1 MTVDELRKEMLEMK
15 ASLKTDIAAVERRIN
30 DDLQS
35 TDDSL
40 KRLRETILGNGTS
53 GLSQRLSAL
62 EVLLAHNADAVKE
75 LKESIRY
82 YFRWCLATGVMA
94 IISMG
99 TSGIAEVIKLWAQHK

>member
-1 MTVDELRKEMLEMK
+1 MTVDELRIEMHEIK
-15 ASLKTDIAAVERRIN
+15 ASLKTEIAAVERRLL

-35 TDDSL
+35 FDDNH
-40 KRLRETILGNGTS
+40 KRLREAITGNGTS

-94 IISMG
+94 VMSMM

>member
-1 MTVDELRKEMLEMK
+1 VDELRIEMHEIK
-15 ASLKTDIAAVERRIN
+15 ASLKTEIAAVERRLL

-35 TDDSL
+35 F
-40 KRLRETILGNGTS
+40 EGNGTS

-94 IISMG
+94 VMSMM
-99 TSGIAEVIKLWAQHK
+99 TSGIAEVIKLWAQRK

>member
-1 MTVDELRKEMLEMK
+1 MTVDELRTEMHEIK
-15 ASLKTDIAAVERRIN
+15 ASLKAEIVAVERRMH

-35 TDDSL
+35 FDDNY

-62 EVLLAHNADAVKE
+62 EILLAHNAESVKE

-94 IISMG
+94 VISMA
-99 TSGIAEVIKLWAQHK
+99 TSGIAEVIKLWAQHR